1 MFLSK
6 PHFVKGD
13 EDVCPEAQDEEDVGN
28 GKGDHK
34 VRACIPDEPR
44 GCKVQDNAH
53 KRDAVDRNL

>member
-1 MFLSK
+1 MIFPE

-34 VRACIPDEPR
+34 VRACIPDKPR